1 MDCRKDASMKRIS
14 VLLVEDH
21 TVVRQGLRLLIEIAG
36 DIEIVGE
43 AKTGREAVRMTKELR
58 PQVIVMDIAMPLMNG
73 LEATRQILKAFPEA
87 KVLILSAHSDAE
99 YVEQVMKAGARG
111 YLIKQSSGDVLAQAV
126 RELHKGQT
134 YFTPSIAKRLKEEY
148 QKSSDG
154 SRLLKRS
161 NMELT
166 SRETEL
172 LQLIAEGHVNKQIAS
187 ELGISIK
194 TVEKHRQHLMEKLNI
209 HDIAG
214 LTRFAIGTGI
224 IESRVQ
230 STTVQE
236 VSPE

>member
-1 MDCRKDASMKRIS
+1 MKRIS